1 MTTAEAPESL
11 EETARL
17 PVFNPRTFLGA
28 VRRGVRPGI
37 TAALIVE
44 EGCLAAEQKFRKTG
58 LGAAGAILSE
68 GLWAWQLDQ
77 ERRER
82 EGGGAKDCRPR

>member
-1 MTTAEAPESL
+1 MTAAAAPECV
-11 EETARL
+11 EESARF

-28 VRRGVRPGI
+28 VKKGVRPGI
-37 TAALIVE
+37 TAALIIE
-44 EGCLAAEQKFRKTG
+44 EGCLAAEQKYRKTG

-77 ERRER
+77 ERRGR
-82 EGGGAKDCRPR
+82 EGIGVER